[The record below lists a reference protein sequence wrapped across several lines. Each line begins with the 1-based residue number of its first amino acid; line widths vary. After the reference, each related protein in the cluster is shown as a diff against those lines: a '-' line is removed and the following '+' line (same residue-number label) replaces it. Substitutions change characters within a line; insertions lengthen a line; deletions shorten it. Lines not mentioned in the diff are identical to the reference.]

1 MTYVSEAANTP
12 DPGGYGLGGFGP
24 TTEGMAIWIIGM
36 VAAVAMTLWIGAR
49 A

>member
-1 MTYVSEAANTP
+1 MATTAP

-24 TTEGMAIWIIGM
+24 TSEGMAIWIIGIVGVVV
-36 VAAVAMTLWIGAR
+36 VALWIGAR